1 MLVVKVG
8 KTPTLNEAES
18 RGSLRREKGG
28 RVGVGDHLL
37 YVRHHYMLLCIS
49 SFFNKQ
55 HSSDYPQFNRD
66 SEEESDL
73 LVLYG

>member
-28 RVGVGDHLL
+28 RVGVRDHLL
-37 YVRHHYMLLCIS
+37 YAFMYFQ
-49 SFFNKQ
+49 FFQ
-55 HSSDYPQFNRD
+55 QAAQ
-66 SEEESDL
+66 
-73 LVLYG
+73 